1 MQGVVGFFLYLFNCK
16 FTKESSS
23 EKNSSNQLRTNRIM
37 VMSQWPRFFGP
48 PCTPCSTN
56 GDTTLMAVT
65 LLILNRFSIIFAIR
79 FSSTF
84 AARYL
89 LKILPHL
96 VCVATLP
103 CKGAKGWIVSCTFFD
118 FLQCGGQAHKVH
130 EATTLLLVTWPDI
143 QFFSLSPAKRCLSG
157 PAWTHNPTT
166 P

>member
-1 MQGVVGFFLYLFNCK
+1 VWWDFLNIY
-16 FTKESSS
+16 FTANLPRNLPVK
-23 EKNSSNQLRTNRIM
+23 KNSSNQLRTNRIM

-48 PCTPCSTN
+48 PCTPCSTK
-56 GDTTLMAVT
+56 GDTTLTAVT

-89 LKILPHL
+89 LKIPPHL

-130 EATTLLLVTWPDI
+130 EATTLLPVT
-143 QFFSLSPAKRCLSG
+143 
-157 PAWTHNPTT
+157 
-166 P
+166 

>member
-1 MQGVVGFFLYLFNCK
+1 VWWDFFLYLFNCK

-37 VMSQWPRFFGP
+37 VMSQWPRFLAHP
-48 PCTPCSTN
+48 VHRVPQMETP
-56 GDTTLMAVT
+56 LMAVT

-89 LKILPHL
+89 LKIPPHL

-103 CKGAKGWIVSCTFFD
+103 CKGAKGWILSCTFFD

-130 EATTLLLVTWPDI
+130 EATTLLPVT
-143 QFFSLSPAKRCLSG
+143 
-157 PAWTHNPTT
+157 
-166 P
+166 